1 MMVLF
6 VRVIDVD
13 DSRGLV
19 IRRKE
24 TDGVVDEG
32 SGSNVNEEEFGA
44 AVAEKDRDGARVK
57 ADIDRVEHRAAHR
70 HAELHLV
77 HGRDVGR
84 QHGDLKNKKNAHKVF
99 DVWSET
105 MKRRYARKV
114 FDERCT
120 TSPGETRRWVERAEA
135 RRRQRR

>member
-1 MMVLF
+1 MVLF

-57 ADIDRVEHRAAHR
+57 ADIDRVE
-70 HAELHLV
+70 
-77 HGRDVGR
+77 
-84 QHGDLKNKKNAHKVF
+84 
-99 DVWSET
+99 
-105 MKRRYARKV
+105 
-114 FDERCT
+114 
-120 TSPGETRRWVERAEA
+120 A